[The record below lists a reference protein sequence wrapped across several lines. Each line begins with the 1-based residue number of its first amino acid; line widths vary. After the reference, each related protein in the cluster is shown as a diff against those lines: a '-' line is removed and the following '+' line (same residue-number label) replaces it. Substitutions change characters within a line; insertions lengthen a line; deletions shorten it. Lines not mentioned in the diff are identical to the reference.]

1 MSTFI
6 DDSAHFTA
14 NPLTNSISNFK
25 ILCSF
30 YNFDISQLLLGE
42 NADLQCL
49 QVPLESL
56 MTSLSYYAL
65 NNAVPSSINA
75 DMDIRLSS
83 IQKRLALH
91 SIQLTSFIPLINSI
105 TSNATDIEVWNEVIE
120 LVDTQEPMQSP
131 ETNLPSAKQGDARHR
146 RCTAPYEG
154 ADQIMET
161 LKEAL
166 RTELAGTIFENV
178 DGFYEKYFVGTTWA
192 GQCKEI
198 AKRYENR
205 PDKSTFKFPKDP
217 TEKNVW
223 QWIKEV
229 QAEFIEPY
237 KPDESGESKDNFPLR
252 ADTFHTTGPKQIKGG
267 LAIRQIDIFI
277 KSREKAAKAH
287 DWRDVLVLGE
297 LTELSS
303 AHWVDKFLQ
312 LSVYMREIFSA
323 QPLRQFAHGFLM
335 FGTQLQLW
343 ISWRAV
349 GRLSEVELLMRAR
362 NVRGVATL
370 IGSRNH
376 VKISD
381 HRSGPHF
388 TEEMN
393 RDIHPLEMKMTT
405 AGNSLQSGS
414 SNPDGN
420 VELSKGVKHES
431 ESVAGGANK
440 KLRRSERSCV
450 LSISRQALLN
460 ASKARV
466 RKNGKSTGLRK
477 KPVSKTVPVPVPV
490 PNPATT
496 NTNAVTQDVTP
507 ETPSVPINLPAESSY
522 SVAEGSNS
530 SLGKRPRNAEE
541 TDVEVQTVSEPDLK
555 RLCIS
560 SNVGES
566 LSEAVAKPLSNQ
578 ITNDPSAPAEQAV
591 DNAKSVPAVSN
602 ADVIMADD
610 STVYRN
616 RWETVIAAKPFG
628 RAIDEKTTPMEL
640 IYGLRDAIKAHQSL
654 YMETKIL
661 HRDISMNN
669 IILTDPK
676 RNDGCHGVLIDL
688 DLAISLT
695 DDNCSESSKTLTG
708 TMEFMAIGLL
718 KEYTYPSNGKF
729 THTYR
734 HDLESFFFVLISA
747 CIRFGWGKNESPHI
761 ETIRK
766 WYKGKAV
773 DKFTFKALAIT
784 SLGFEDTLLKAFS
797 SKFECLK
804 DLATT
809 LRKILFE
816 RQKTIWIAT
825 DPRPLNLYN
834 SILKAFDDEI
844 DKMKCKS

>member
-1 MSTFI
+1 MSKFI
-6 DDSAHFTA
+6 DNTAHFTA
-14 NPLTNSISNFK
+14 NPLTKIFSYFK
-25 ILCSF
+25 KGCAF
-30 YNFDISQLLLGE
+30 YNFDMSQGTLAE
-42 NADLQCL
+42 DADLQSIL
-49 QVPLESL
+49 EPLENL
-56 MTSLSYYAL
+56 FTSLTFYAQ
-65 NNAVPSSINA
+65 NNAVPSSINE
-75 DMDIRLSS
+75 DMDIRLTS
-83 IQKRLALH
+83 IAQRLTLR

-105 TSNATDIEVWNEVIE
+105 ISNATDIEVWNEVTE
-120 LVDTQEPMQSP
+120 LVDTHEPMQSP
-131 ETNLPSAKQGDARHR
+131 ETNVPSAKQGDARHR

-154 ADQIMET
+154 ADQIMDT
-161 LKEAL
+161 LKGAL

-178 DGFYEKYFVGTTWA
+178 GGFYAKYFEGTTWA
-192 GQCKEI
+192 GQCREI

-223 QWIKEV
+223 QWIKAV

-237 KPDESGESKDNFPLR
+237 KPDESCESKDNFPLR
-252 ADTFHTTGPKQIKGG
+252 ADAFHTTGPGQIDGG

-287 DWRDVLVLGE
+287 DWRDILVLGE

-303 AHWVDKFLQ
+303 AQWVDKFLQ

-370 IGSRNH
+370 IGSRNY

-381 HRSGPHF
+381 LRSGLTF

-393 RDIHPLEMKMTT
+393 KDIHPLEMKMTT

-420 VELSKGVKHES
+420 VELSKGVKRES

-440 KLRRSERSCV
+440 ELRRSKRSCV
-450 LSISRQALLN
+450 LSISRQALHN

-466 RKNGKSTGLRK
+466 RKNGKSTSTRK
-477 KPVSKTVPVPVPV
+477 KPVSKTIL
-490 PNPATT
+490 NPATT
-496 NTNAVTQDVTP
+496 NANPVTQDATT
-507 ETPSVPINLPAESSY
+507 ETPSVSISLR
-522 SVAEGSNS
+522 SNS
-530 SLGKRPRNAEE
+530 SLGKRPRNADES
-541 TDVEVQTVSEPDLK
+541 DAEVQTVSEPDLK

-566 LSEAVAKPLSNQ
+566 LSEAVAEAVSNQ
-578 ITNDPSAPAEQAV
+578 VTNEPCAPAEQAV
-591 DNAKSVPAVSN
+591 DNAESVPAVSK

-610 STVYRN
+610 SMIYRN

-640 IYGLRDAIKAHQSL
+640 ICGLRDAIKGHQSL

-695 DDNCSESSKTLTG
+695 DDDCSESSKTLTG

-747 CIRFGWGKNESPHI
+747 CIRFGWGKNESPHM

-766 WYKGKAV
+766 WYK
-773 DKFTFKALAIT
+773 
-784 SLGFEDTLLKAFS
+784 GFEDTLLKAFS

-844 DKMKCKS
+844 VKMKCKS

>member
-14 NPLTNSISNFK
+14 NPLSKIILSFK
-25 ILCSF
+25 RLCSF
-30 YNFDISQLLLGE
+30 CNLDMSQGTLAE
-42 NADLQCL
+42 DTDLQPISE
-49 QVPLESL
+49 PLESL
-56 MTSLSYYAL
+56 MSLLYYYAQ

-120 LVDTQEPMQSP
+120 LVDTHEPIQSP

-178 DGFYEKYFVGTTWA
+178 GGFYEKYFVGTTWA

-237 KPDESGESKDNFPLR
+237 KPDESCESKDNLPLR

-381 HRSGPHF
+381 LRSGLKF

-420 VELSKGVKHES
+420 FELSKGVKRDS

-477 KPVSKTVPVPVPV
+477 KPVSKTVPDPDPD
-490 PNPATT
+490 PATT

-507 ETPSVPINLPAESSY
+507 ETPSVPINLPAES
-522 SVAEGSNS
+522 
-530 SLGKRPRNAEE
+530 KRPRNAEE
-541 TDVEVQTVSEPDLK
+541 TDAEVQTVWEPDLK

-566 LSEAVAKPLSNQ
+566 LSEAVAKPVSNQ
-578 ITNDPSAPAEQAV
+578 ITNDPSAPAEQAI
-591 DNAKSVPAVSN
+591 DNSKSVPAVSN

-628 RAIDEKTTPMEL
+628 RAIDEKTTAVEL
-640 IYGLRDAIKAHQSL
+640 ICGLRDTIKGHQSL

-734 HDLESFFFVLISA
+734 HDLESFIFVLISA
-747 CIRFGWGKNESPHI
+747 CIRLGWGKNESPHI

-766 WYKGKAV
+766 WYK
-773 DKFTFKALAIT
+773 
-784 SLGFEDTLLKAFS
+784 GFEDTLLKAFS

-844 DKMKCKS
+844 VKMKCKS

>member
-6 DDSAHFTA
+6 DNTAHFTA
-14 NPLTNSISNFK
+14 NPLTKIISYFK
-25 ILCSF
+25 KCCAV
-30 YNFDISQLLLGE
+30 YNFDVSQGTIAEDADIQSIVEHLE
-42 NADLQCL
+42 NL
-49 QVPLESL
+49 V
-56 MTSLSYYAL
+56 TSLSYYAQ
-65 NNAVPSSINA
+65 NNAVPSSA
-75 DMDIRLSS
+75 DKEMDIRLSS
-83 IQKRLALH
+83 IQKRIALC
-91 SIQLTSFIPLINSI
+91 SIQLTSFIQLINSI
-105 TSNATDIEVWNEVIE
+105 ISNATDIEIWDEVTE
-120 LVDTQEPMQSP
+120 LVDTHEPMQSP
-131 ETNLPSAKQGDARHR
+131 ETNVPSARQGDARHR

-154 ADQIMET
+154 ADQIMDT
-161 LKEAL
+161 LKGAL

-178 DGFYEKYFVGTTWA
+178 GGFYAKYFEGTTWA
-192 GQCKEI
+192 GQCREI

-223 QWIKEV
+223 QWIKAV

-237 KPDESGESKDNFPLR
+237 KPDESCESKDNFPLR
-252 ADTFHTTGPKQIKGG
+252 ADAFHTTGPGQIDGG

-287 DWRDVLVLGE
+287 DWRDILVLGE

-303 AHWVDKFLQ
+303 AQWVDKFLQ

-370 IGSRNH
+370 IGSRNY

-381 HRSGPHF
+381 LRSGLTF

-393 RDIHPLEMKMTT
+393 KDIHPLEMKMTT

-420 VELSKGVKHES
+420 VELSKGVKRES

-440 KLRRSERSCV
+440 ELRRSKRSCV
-450 LSISRQALLN
+450 LSISRQALHN

-466 RKNGKSTGLRK
+466 RKNGKSTSTRK
-477 KPVSKTVPVPVPV
+477 KPVSKTIL
-490 PNPATT
+490 NPATT
-496 NTNAVTQDVTP
+496 NANPVTQDATT
-507 ETPSVPINLPAESSY
+507 ETPSVSISLR
-522 SVAEGSNS
+522 SNS
-530 SLGKRPRNAEE
+530 SLGKRPRNADES
-541 TDVEVQTVSEPDLK
+541 DAEVQTVSEPDLK

-566 LSEAVAKPLSNQ
+566 LSEAVAEAVSNQ
-578 ITNDPSAPAEQAV
+578 VTNEPCAPAEQAV
-591 DNAKSVPAVSN
+591 DNAESVPAVSK

-610 STVYRN
+610 SMIYRN

-640 IYGLRDAIKAHQSL
+640 ICGLRDAIKGHQSL

-695 DDNCSESSKTLTG
+695 DDDCSESSKTLTG

-747 CIRFGWGKNESPHI
+747 CIRFGWGKNESPHM

-766 WYKGKAV
+766 WYK
-773 DKFTFKALAIT
+773 
-784 SLGFEDTLLKAFS
+784 GFEDTLLKAFS

-844 DKMKCKS
+844 VKMKCKS

>member
-6 DDSAHFTA
+6 EDSAHFSA
-14 NPLTNSISNFK
+14 NPLSKIIISFK
-25 ILCSF
+25 GVCAIC
-30 YNFDISQLLLGE
+30 NFDYSPRKLDE
-42 NADLQCL
+42 NDDLQCL
-49 QVPLESL
+49 QVPLETLISL
-56 MTSLSYYAL
+56 LYYYAQ
-65 NNAVPSSINA
+65 NNSVPSSTNA

-105 TSNATDIEVWNEVIE
+105 TSNATDIEVWIEVIQ
-120 LVDTQEPMQSP
+120 LVDTHEPIQSP

-166 RTELAGTIFENV
+166 RTELASTIFENV
-178 DGFYEKYFVGTTWA
+178 GGFYEKYFVGTTWA

-198 AKRYENR
+198 AKRYKNR
-205 PDKSTFKFPKDP
+205 RDKSTFMFPKDP

-381 HRSGPHF
+381 LRSGLKF

-420 VELSKGVKHES
+420 VELSKGVKRES
-431 ESVAGGANK
+431 ESVASGANK

-466 RKNGKSTGLRK
+466 RKNGKSTGSRK

-507 ETPSVPINLPAESSY
+507 ETPSVPINLPAES
-522 SVAEGSNS
+522 
-530 SLGKRPRNAEE
+530 KRPRNAEE

-566 LSEAVAKPLSNQ
+566 LSEAVAELVSNQ

-640 IYGLRDAIKAHQSL
+640 ICGLRDAIKGHQSL

-708 TMEFMAIGLL
+708 TMEFMAVGIL
-718 KEYTYPSNGKF
+718 KEYTYPSNVPD

-766 WYKGKAV
+766 WYKG
-773 DKFTFKALAIT
+773 
-784 SLGFEDTLLKAFS
+784 FEDTLLKAFS

-816 RQKTIWIAT
+816 RQKTMWIAT
-825 DPRPLNLYN
+825 DPRPLNLYH

-844 DKMKCKS
+844 DKMKFKS

>member
-1 MSTFI
+1 MSKFI
-6 DDSAHFTA
+6 DNTAHFTA
-14 NPLTNSISNFK
+14 NPLTKIISYFK
-25 ILCSF
+25 KGCAF
-30 YNFDISQLLLGE
+30 YNFDMSQGTLAE
-42 NADLQCL
+42 DADLQSVL
-49 QVPLESL
+49 EPLENL
-56 MTSLSYYAL
+56 FTSLTFYAQ
-65 NNAVPSSINA
+65 NNAVPSSINE
-75 DMDIRLSS
+75 DMDIRLTS
-83 IQKRLALH
+83 IAQRLTLR

-105 TSNATDIEVWNEVIE
+105 ISNATDIEIWDEVTE
-120 LVDTQEPMQSP
+120 LVDTHEPMQSP
-131 ETNLPSAKQGDARHR
+131 ETNVPSARQGDARHR

-154 ADQIMET
+154 ADQIMDT
-161 LKEAL
+161 LKGAL

-178 DGFYEKYFVGTTWA
+178 GGFYAKYFEGTTWA

-223 QWIKEV
+223 QWIKAV

-237 KPDESGESKDNFPLR
+237 KPDESCESKDNFPLR
-252 ADTFHTTGPKQIKGG
+252 ADAFHTTGPGQIDGG

-287 DWRDVLVLGE
+287 DWRDILVLGE

-303 AHWVDKFLQ
+303 AQWVDKFLQ

-362 NVRGVATL
+362 NVKGVATL
-370 IGSRNH
+370 IGSRNY

-381 HRSGPHF
+381 LRSGLTF

-393 RDIHPLEMKMTT
+393 KDIHPLEMKMTT

-420 VELSKGVKHES
+420 VEFSKGVKRES

-440 KLRRSERSCV
+440 ELRRSKRSCV
-450 LSISRQALLN
+450 LSISRQALHN

-466 RKNGKSTGLRK
+466 RKNGKSTGTRK
-477 KPVSKTVPVPVPV
+477 KPVSKTIL
-490 PNPATT
+490 NPATT
-496 NTNAVTQDVTP
+496 NANPVTQDATT
-507 ETPSVPINLPAESSY
+507 ETPSVSISLPAESSY
-522 SVAEGSNS
+522 SLAEGSNS
-530 SLGKRPRNAEE
+530 SLGKRPRNADES
-541 TDVEVQTVSEPDLK
+541 DAEVQTVSEPDLK

-566 LSEAVAKPLSNQ
+566 LSEAVAEAVSNQ
-578 ITNDPSAPAEQAV
+578 VTNEPCAPAEQAV
-591 DNAKSVPAVSN
+591 DNAESVPAVSK

-610 STVYRN
+610 SMIYRN

-640 IYGLRDAIKAHQSL
+640 ICGLRDAIKGHQSL

-669 IILTDPK
+669 IILTEPK

-695 DDNCSESSKTLTG
+695 DDDCSESSKTLTG

-729 THTYR
+729 IHTYR

-747 CIRFGWGKNESPHI
+747 CIRFGWGKNESPHM

-766 WYKGKAV
+766 WYK
-773 DKFTFKALAIT
+773 
-784 SLGFEDTLLKAFS
+784 GFEDTLLKAFS

-844 DKMKCKS
+844 VKMKCKS

>member
-6 DDSAHFTA
+6 DNSAHFTA
-14 NPLTNSISNFK
+14 NPLSKIIILFK
-25 ILCSF
+25 GVCAIC
-30 YNFDISQLLLGE
+30 NFDYSPRKLDE
-42 NADLQCL
+42 NDDLQSL

-56 MTSLSYYAL
+56 MISLSYYAL
-65 NNAVPSSINA
+65 NNSVPSSTNA

-120 LVDTQEPMQSP
+120 LVDTHEPMQSP
-131 ETNLPSAKQGDARHR
+131 ETNLPSAKQGGARHR

-178 DGFYEKYFVGTTWA
+178 GGFYEKYFVGTTWA

-198 AKRYENR
+198 AQRYENR
-205 PDKSTFKFPKDP
+205 PDKSTFKFPKDH

-267 LAIRQIDIFI
+267 LAIRKIDIFI
-277 KSREKAAKAH
+277 KSREKAAKAL

-381 HRSGPHF
+381 LRSGLNF

-414 SNPDGN
+414 FNPDGN
-420 VELSKGVKHES
+420 VELSKGVKRDS

-477 KPVSKTVPVPVPV
+477 KPVSKTVP
-490 PNPATT
+490 NPATT

-507 ETPSVPINLPAESSY
+507 ETSSVPINLAAESSY
-522 SVAEGSNS
+522 SVAGGSNS
-530 SLGKRPRNAEE
+530 SLGKRPRNADE
-541 TDVEVQTVSEPDLK
+541 TDVEVQMVSETDLK

-560 SNVGES
+560 RNVGES
-566 LSEAVAKPLSNQ
+566 LSEAVAKPVSNQ
-578 ITNDPSAPAEQAV
+578 ITNDPSAPAEQAY

-628 RAIDEKTTPMEL
+628 RAIDEKSTPMEL
-640 IYGLRDAIKAHQSL
+640 ICGLRDAIKGHQSL

-695 DDNCSESSKTLTG
+695 DDDCSESSKTLTG

-766 WYKGKAV
+766 WYKG
-773 DKFTFKALAIT
+773 
-784 SLGFEDTLLKAFS
+784 FEDTLLKAFS

-844 DKMKCKS
+844 VKMKCKS